1 VSSDQPVPATARRL
15 GVVSRATGEGLNR
28 AFTLTI
34 DGRPAGEG
42 LATTGFVTLISWSGL
57 DIGLDRGSPVA
68 DYPAPF
74 AFTGDLRKVTV
85 SMDDDQ
91 TLDDEAVGEAEMAR
105 Q

>member
-1 VSSDQPVPATARRL
+1 VI
-15 GVVSRATGEGLNR
+15 SRAIGEALNR
-28 AFTLTI
+28 TFTLTI
-34 DGRPAGEG
+34 DGEPAGET

-74 AFTGDLRKVTV
+74 SFSGTLRKVTV
-85 SMDDDQ
+85 VMDADQ
-91 TLDDEAVGEAEMAR
+91 TLDGDAVGEAEMAR